1 MLKTNL
7 NSRVGKVYPKNYT
20 RGGLVP
26 GVRWQDV
33 NEGRFDRI
41 SLTVVS
47 GESPFVSVFEKLKK
61 CDPLKLCNPESEFGM
76 IENCKNCNK
85 KQ

>member
-7 NSRVGKVYPKNYT
+7 NSRVGKVYSLN
-20 RGGLVP
+20 RGFVC
-26 GVRWQDV
+26 
-33 NEGRFDRI
+33 
-41 SLTVVS
+41 